1 MQNFQDVQR
10 AATALRD
17 AIQAAQGPLALPLG
31 ARRLDPKAAPD
42 ADAPV
47 GIVLGTGLPWQKS
60 CKTALLFPI
69 PTCRVFLPPA
79 WKGMR
84 AHLYGGGLPAHAA
97 RTTPSG
103 AMRLS
108 SRGAVISMKGVPRQK
123 SVWGCGLWR

>member
-47 GIVLGTGLPWQKS
+47 GIVLGTGLS
-60 CKTALLFPI
+60 ALAEKLQD
-69 PTCRVFLPPA
+69 RV
-79 WKGMR
+79 
-84 AHLYGGGLPAHAA
+84 
-97 RTTPSG
+97 
-103 AMRLS
+103 
-108 SRGAVISMKGVPRQK
+108 VVP
-123 SVWGCGLWR
+123 